1 MQPYAAM
8 QNIDMLAR
16 YNSPSVMHYVHIV
29 IAT

>member
-16 YNSPSVMHYVHIV
+16 HDRPKVMDSLDIV
-29 IAT
+29 LAT